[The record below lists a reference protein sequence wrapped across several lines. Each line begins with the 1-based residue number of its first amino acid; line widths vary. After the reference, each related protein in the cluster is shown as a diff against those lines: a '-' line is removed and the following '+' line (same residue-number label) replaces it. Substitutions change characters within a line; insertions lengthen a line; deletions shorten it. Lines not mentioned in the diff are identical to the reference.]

1 MERLAKVRWLSSGD
15 VGSAV
20 SVRRILNRVEAR
32 HSRVGCWTAVALS
45 IQPALMSDPA
55 HPYRDI
61 HSEAFLHRLM
71 RRQLVLSILCA
82 SAFLVA
88 LVGLPLLNYLTPELM
103 SRRVAGFTLS
113 WLVLG
118 VLFFPFVWAIAW
130 VFIGRS
136 IRLETQEVD
145 EVRGASSRIVE
156 R

>member
-1 MERLAKVRWLSSGD
+1 MD
-15 VGSAV
+15 
-20 SVRRILNRVEAR
+20 ILK
-32 HSRVGCWTAVALS
+32 
-45 IQPALMSDPA
+45 
-55 HPYRDI
+55 
-61 HSEAFLHRLM
+61 AFLHRLM

-130 VFIGRS
+130 VFIRRS

-145 EVRGASSRIVE
+145 EVRGASSRTA
-156 R
+156 RR

>member
-1 MERLAKVRWLSSGD
+1 M
-15 VGSAV
+15 VGKGLLQIA
-20 SVRRILNRVEAR
+20 
-32 HSRVGCWTAVALS
+32 WTAADLS
-45 IQPALMSDPA
+45 LHPARMSDPA
-55 HPYRDI
+55 TPYRDI

-103 SRRVAGFTLS
+103 AHRVAGFTLS

-130 VFIGRS
+130 VFIRRS

-145 EVRGASSRIVE
+145 EVRGASSRTA
-156 R
+156 RR